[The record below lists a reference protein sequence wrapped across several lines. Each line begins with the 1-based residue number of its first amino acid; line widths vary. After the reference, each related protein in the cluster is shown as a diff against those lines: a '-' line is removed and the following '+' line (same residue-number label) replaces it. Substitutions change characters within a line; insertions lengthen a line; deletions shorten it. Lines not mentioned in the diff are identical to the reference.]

1 MPLSPNFGG
10 LVEGGKSG
18 KGGKKSPFFPAR
30 VKEIILQPST
40 DVNSLFVQNNGY
52 PSIGY
57 ISFHPLNSVVD
68 TQNPSN
74 LIAAPLQI
82 NIRRLPLVNEVVLI
96 LQSTDILNEDPQAQ
110 KYYYFSN
117 VNIWNSIHHNGFP
130 DLQNLDA
137 TQKQSNLVGF
147 VSSTDGIVKKLDQ
160 SSKDLFLGNTFV
172 EDPEIRNL
180 FPIEGDVLVE
190 GRFGNSLRFSHTAK
204 SPSGSIQNPW
214 SNQGLPTQ
222 PITIIRNGQTKQ
234 TPPIRW
240 TPIFEDINGD
250 ASSIYLTNE
259 QEIQMDFSSQNLA
272 SYGLALTS
280 SFNVVQIPNI
290 TIQAADKS
298 LASCDINELS
308 DAEETIE
315 VVNNPPVA
323 YDISSS
329 LSNVTSSAAPTTTT
343 QSEPPTASL
352 SPTVTKTVTSGPG
365 SSKQTAIPE
374 QQLGPLT
381 WAGEEVQALEYQ
393 DNYAQI
399 EEDESQYW
407 DKNPP
412 DLKVPSALEKFML
425 PIVTPPPAGGGP
437 AGGGPTGG
445 GPSGTSLTPAQLAE
459 ALKLSAAGLD
469 VIPGNYLN
477 NAKSQIILAAVGS
490 QCIEINAAKAFWVM
504 FAAALADKVR
514 ITVNS
519 GFRPPFQAVTVTS
532 SKGVKFNFTSQLQLR
547 TVDRWRGSGPF
558 DNNAIYNAGASSFYP
573 ATAAPG
579 KSQHG
584 NGVAIDINT
593 GGFPTKNPS
602 ASQLSDVFTWM
613 ATNGWKYGFVRSVS
627 TEAWHW
633 EYHPQAITAGPYYKF
648 GGKPDKIFSSIT
660 KVAPFAPYNGKTINM
675 GNLYFANKFG
685 LNT

>member
-40 DVNSLFVQNNGY
+40 NANSLFAQNNGY
-52 PSIGY
+52 PSMGY

-68 TQNPSN
+68 TENSAN
-74 LIAAPLQI
+74 LIASPLEI
-82 NIRRLPLVNEVVLI
+82 NIRRLPLINEVVLI

-137 TQKQSNLVGF
+137 TQKQSTLVGF
-147 VSSTDGIVKKLDQ
+147 VSTGNGIVKKPDE
-160 SSKDLFLGNTFV
+160 SPKDLFLGNTFV

-180 FPIEGDVLVE
+180 FPVEGDVILE

-204 SPSGSIQNPW
+204 LPSVSIQNPW
-214 SNQGLPTQ
+214 SNQGFPTQ

-234 TPPIRW
+234 TPSIRW
-240 TPIFEDINGD
+240 TPIFEEINGD
-250 ASSIYLTNE
+250 ASSIYLTNG
-259 QEIQMDFSSQNLA
+259 QEININLASQNLA

-290 TIQAADKS
+290 IIQAADKS

-425 PIVTPPPAGGGP
+425 PIIVPTPGEDGTG
-437 AGGGPTGG
+437 GG

-469 VIPGNYLN
+469 VIPGKYKDNDKN
-477 NAKSQIILAAVGS
+477 DIILAAVGS

-519 GFRPPFQAVTVTS
+519 GFRPPLQAVTATS

-547 TVDRWRGSGPF
+547 TADRWRGSGPF

-573 ATAAPG
+573 ATAAPF
-579 KSQHG
+579 KSKHG
-584 NGVAIDINT
+584 NGIAIDINT

-602 ASQLSDVFTWM
+602 ASQLSNVFTWM

-648 GGKPDKIFSSIT
+648 GGKPDNIFSSIT
-660 KVAPFAPYNGKTINM
+660 KVAPFAPYNGKTVNM
-675 GNLYFANKFG
+675 GNLWYANKFG

>member
-40 DVNSLFVQNNGY
+40 DINSLFVQNNGY

-68 TQNPSN
+68 TENSAN

-82 NIRRLPLVNEVVLI
+82 NIRRLPLINEVVLI

-137 TQKQSNLVGF
+137 TQKQTNLVGF

-180 FPIEGDVLVE
+180 FPVEGDVLVE

-214 SNQGLPTQ
+214 SNSGLPTQ

-234 TPPIRW
+234 TPSIRW
-240 TPIFEDINGD
+240 TPIFEDINVD

-259 QEIQMDFSSQNLA
+259 QEIQMDFASKNLA

-280 SFNVVQIPNI
+280 SFSVVQIPNI

-298 LASCDINELS
+298 LSSCDINELS

-315 VVNNPPVA
+315 AIRNPPIA

-329 LSNVTSSAAPTTTT
+329 LSNITSSSPPTSITNNN
-343 QSEPPTASL
+343 PPTASL
-352 SPTVTKTVTSGPG
+352 SPTVTKTINNSPG

-374 QQLGPLT
+374 QQLGLLT
-381 WAGEEVQALEYQ
+381 WAGEEVQVFEYQ
-393 DNYAQI
+393 DSILEVDNYPD
-399 EEDESQYW
+399 EDYLFEIDLNDPS
-407 DKNPP
+407 
-412 DLKVPSALEKFML
+412 LKVDAA
-425 PIVTPPPAGGGP
+425 TAN
-437 AGGGPTGG
+437 
-445 GPSGTSLTPAQLAE
+445 
-459 ALKLSAAGLD
+459 LKLPPLPPRVISQVTKGYDFSTGINYSWTVPKPKEGEMTISSGGL
-469 VIPGNYLN
+469 
-477 NAKSQIILAAVGS
+477 KKIISHEGS
-490 QCIEINAAKAFWVM
+490 KPTVYD
-504 FAAALADKVR
+504 DKTGKKV
-514 ITVNS
+514 
-519 GFRPPFQAVTVTS
+519 
-532 SKGVKFNFTSQLQLR
+532 
-547 TVDRWRGSGPF
+547 
-558 DNNAIYNAGASSFYP
+558 ASYDE
-573 ATAAPG
+573 
-579 KSQHG
+579 
-584 NGVAIDINT
+584 VA
-593 GGFPTKNPS
+593 GFPTVGIGHLIQPNEKAFYAKYLKPGAMSDAEMTNLLLRDL
-602 ASQLSDVFTWM
+602 ASRISDLNKKLKVKVTQGQFDALLSM
-613 ATNGWKYGFVRSVS
+613 GFN
-627 TEAWHW
+627 T
-633 EYHPQAITAGPYYKF
+633 GF
-648 GGKPDKIFSSIT
+648 G
-660 KVAPFAPYNGKTINM
+660 
-675 GNLYFANKFG
+675 NKFFKRALALTNEGKMQEASAVINSGPKTSKGKEMAG
-685 LNT
+685 LVRRRREESIQYLA